1 MNFPPTLVK
10 PTSTYFNA
18 IYGMIHSSLILY
30 TACIDIYDAI
40 LIFILE
46 WATVVS
52 NAEWID
58 AFDLKALII
67 AAIPVATCL

>member
-46 WATVVS
+46 SGLLWCQTLNGLTHS
-52 NAEWID
+52 
-58 AFDLKALII
+58 
-67 AAIPVATCL
+67 T